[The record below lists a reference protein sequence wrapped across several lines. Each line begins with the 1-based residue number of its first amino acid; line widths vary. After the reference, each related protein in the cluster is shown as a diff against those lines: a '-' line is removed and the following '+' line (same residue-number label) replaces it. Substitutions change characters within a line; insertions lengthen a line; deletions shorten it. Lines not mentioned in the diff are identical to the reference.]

1 MIDWKGIL
9 VFGAILFVIA
19 LIFLAVCV
27 LLQRLFF
34 PEKCRQHRAER
45 KRARAL
51 KRARK
56 RD

>member
-1 MIDWKGIL
+1 MIDCKGIL
-9 VFGAILFVIA
+9 VFGAIFFVIA
-19 LIFLAVCV
+19 LIFLAVCI
-27 LLQRLFF
+27 LLQWFFF

-51 KRARK
+51 KRVRK